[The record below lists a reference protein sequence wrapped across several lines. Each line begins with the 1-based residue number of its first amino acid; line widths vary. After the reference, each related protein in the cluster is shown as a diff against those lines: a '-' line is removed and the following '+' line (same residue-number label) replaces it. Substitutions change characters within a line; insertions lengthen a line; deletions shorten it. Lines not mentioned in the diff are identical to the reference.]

1 VGLRW
6 WEYVMA
12 GLGLGL
18 ALAFYLVYLGWQKN
32 RTLAEA

>member
-1 VGLRW
+1 
-6 WEYVMA
+6 MA

-18 ALAFYLVYLGWQKN
+18 TLAFYLVYLGWQKN